1 MEFDVEF
8 DIEKPFSLEH
18 QILGMTEFDYGFS
31 MITFIPDYVKK
42 VPQEI
47 SPVFSGIE
55 VLDYTTVFA
64 GQGTYFVTWIF

>member
-1 MEFDVEF
+1 
-8 DIEKPFSLEH
+8 
-18 QILGMTEFDYGFS
+18 
-31 MITFIPDYVKK
+31 MISFIPDYEKK